1 MVSSGISA
9 LRFSRSMLSRTL
21 DRNGVQLIFLQLE
34 RDSGVGTLGITTV
47 VSFFNAAGHCPVLN
61 TALKI
66 VVTSLA
72 RRGWYSF
79 TTLGSRSPS
88 TAEFGF
94 LASLS
99 FLVTS
104 ATVTGGLVFPGTWP
118 QGTRGAYWSVIL
130 VKNWA
135 ALSPAS
141 TLEQSGKSLVRSHS
155 S

>member
-1 MVSSGISA
+1 
-9 LRFSRSMLSRTL
+9 MLSRTL

-104 ATVTGGLVFPGTWP
+104 ATVTGGLVFP
-118 QGTRGAYWSVIL
+118 RGAYWSVIL